1 MNSKLAIIFVIL
13 NVLTPILNLTLTLY
27 NYFLLSSDDAEKIMA
42 KKKNSINMFY
52 ALLLLL
58 ISNFI
63 VMIMYLSAEKAS

>member
-42 KKKNSINMFY
+42 KKKIASICSMRFY
-52 ALLLLL
+52 YYSLVIL
-58 ISNFI
+58 
-63 VMIMYLSAEKAS
+63 